1 MVSKKYILFL
11 VSAFNILTVD
21 IFAHEQISNEK
32 VVLQLDWKHQFEY
45 AGYYIAK
52 EKGFYNQV
60 GLNVEIKEFNGTDPV
75 SATLSGSANYGSYNS
90 KIILAKMRG
99 EQIVLLANI
108 LKKSALVFITQ
119 ENIKT
124 PIDFINKKIMATQDQ
139 LKNDGIGILIK
150 RFNIENK
157 YTQVEP
163 SFLLT
168 SFYDNQINIMSGY
181 ISNEPFELY
190 KNKINFNIIDPAN
203 YGIYMYG
210 DSIFTTISE
219 VEKNPERVSNFV
231 SASINGWK
239 YALENIDET
248 INIILEKYNSQNKSY
263 EALKFEADEIKRLI
277 MADIYNLGSIDK
289 EKIKNIAD
297 SFVEIGLAEKN
308 YSLKNLLFE
317 DLKNSAIKLSS
328 QEQLYLNNKKSITVC
343 ANINN
348 MPYEINENNI
358 YKGMVSEYLNI
369 LSALLDVKLEIKF
382 FENSLKSIEALKN
395 NECDITSQYNNHEK
409 AENLYISEPSFN
421 FSLVAVSKIEKP
433 FVSQIEQIANEKIAI
448 VKGEYFKDILIQDYK
463 ISGNIEVD
471 NINSGLEA
479 VLSENATYF
488 VDALPSIGYFL
499 QKNYYSQLKIAG
511 KFHDNFQIKFLT
523 NDQKLQV
530 ILNKVIRAIPES
542 ESTRIVNNWI
552 SIKYDEFD
560 KSIFIKLSII
570 FIIIIIIIYLKYIL
584 TERYN
589 KKLKEDVQRQLEE
602 IRKKDSALLNQNK
615 LASMGEMIG
624 SIAHQWKQPLN
635 ILQLNI
641 EMLIDDYQDNLID
654 ENFINN
660 FRDKNIDIIKFM
672 VITIDDFRNFFRV
685 EKEKT
690 LFDVKNA
697 ISKIVEM
704 QKIYLKKRYIEVE
717 VIGTSF
723 KAFGF
728 ATEFQQVILNLVNN
742 AKDEMI
748 KQKMTN
754 GRIKIYVSEDGLI
767 KVIDNAGGVPENIID
782 QIFEPYFTTK
792 GVGEGTGLGL
802 HMSRT
807 IVEEHLEGT
816 IGVKNIDGGA
826 EFFVK
831 LPPIKNS

>member
-1 MVSKKYILFL
+1 LVSKKYILFL